1 MNLQLPQDVQD
12 LAVGRNL
19 FTVAV
24 DFCTESFTVSGPT
37 ISHISAFNTGKPV
50 KRGFFDM
57 SKYFSRNCLSA
68 TAAVLWLLVLTGCGQ
83 QGDSSGQASQIAET
97 VTVAQDTGFRRIN
110 AENPADPLAT
120 QIFELDNG
128 LQVYLTENHEEP
140 RFYAEIAVRAGS
152 KHDPANA
159 TGLAHYLEHLLFKGN
174 QRLGTLNYEAEAPY
188 IAQIVDLYEQ
198 HFNTVDE
205 GQRAEIYAEINRVA
219 QLAAEYA
226 IPNEIDKVYNSMG
239 AGGLN
244 AHTSYE
250 ETVYKVG
257 LPSNRLEQW
266 ADIESDRF
274 IDPVFRLFHTEL
286 ETVYEELNRSLDNRD
301 RVILYATDEL
311 LYKLHPYGQQPT
323 IGKPEHLK
331 NPSLVY
337 IQEYYDT
344 YYVPNNMAIFI
355 SGDIDVDS
363 TIQLISD
370 RFGDWEP
377 GEVPQVG
384 PWTEEPL
391 QGAERRTVYYPGEE
405 QVQLA
410 FRTAPNGSEDSE
422 ALMMLDMILDN
433 NTAGLIN
440 LNLNQAQRVQGAGS
454 YPRFL
459 NDYGSQQLWGVPK
472 ASQTLEEVEAL
483 LLEQLALIKSGDFED
498 WIIPAIVND
507 FKKSQKASLESN
519 TARVTMMRQAFLS
532 YADWDHHIAE
542 LERLNQVTKQD
553 VIEVANRYFGDDY
566 VAVYR
571 QDGQNTIP
579 PVVKPQIDPV
589 SIDPTRQSQF
599 AADILAMD
607 VDAIEPSFVQAD
619 RDYRVIEFAEGV
631 PLYYSPNPLND
642 LFSFSISVEVGTES
656 DEKLSLAA
664 AVMDKAGTSTL
675 SNEDLQKEWY
685 RMGSEFR
692 FSAGENQSSISIS
705 GLDEQF
711 TPTLDLMLELIRNPV
726 AEEQTLE
733 ELKGIILKSREDQ
746 KESPQAIARALYL
759 FNRYGNES
767 PMLESMTADEIRAT
781 TLTELLDLPSDLLNY
796 RHTIAYTG
804 SMPLEE
810 LVSVLREHHPI
821 ETALRDT
828 PPYRFRTT
836 REIDQTE
843 IYIVDR
849 ETAQAQVRI
858 EFPDGTYAEDQS
870 LISSIYNNYF
880 GSGMSSVVFQELREA
895 RALAYSAAAS
905 YSQGGRENAENLML
919 GAIGAQTDKTVD
931 AVSAFV
937 DLIDNMPVSNE
948 RFDESVNSL
957 MNRYRTSKLSFR
969 EVIGAVRSWE
979 RLGLEGDPR
988 QARFQQ
994 LQTVTMEDLLEFQ
1007 QDRIKDR
1014 PKLISI
1020 VGDTSVI
1027 DSDALSQFG
1036 TVREVQVDDIFV
1048 D

>member
-1 MNLQLPQDVQD
+1 MTKFLSGNT
-12 LAVGRNL
+12 LAYS
-19 FTVAV
+19 VA
-24 DFCTESFTVSGPT
+24 
-37 ISHISAFNTGKPV
+37 A
-50 KRGFFDM
+50 
-57 SKYFSRNCLSA
+57 
-68 TAAVLWLLVLTGCGQ
+68 LLMLALAGCGQ
-83 QGDSSGQASQIAET
+83 QGESTSPMSQTAEPA
-97 VTVAQDTGFRRIN
+97 VDVGFSLIN
-110 AENPADPLAT
+110 TPNPEDPLAT
-120 QIFELDNG
+120 KIYQLDNG

-152 KHDPANA
+152 KHDPADA

-174 QRLGTLNYEAEAPY
+174 QRMGTLDYEAEVPY
-188 IAQIVDLYEQ
+188 LEQIVDLYEQ
-198 HFNTVDE
+198 HFNTTDE
-205 GQRAEIYAEINRVA
+205 TERAEIYAEINRVA
-219 QLAAEYA
+219 QQAAQYA

-266 ADIESDRF
+266 AEIESDRF
-274 IDPVFRLFHTEL
+274 VEPVFRLFHTEL

-301 RVILYATDEL
+301 RIILYATDEL
-311 LYKLHPYGQQPT
+311 LYKRHPYGQQPT
-323 IGKPEHLK
+323 IGKSEHLK

-355 SGDIDVDS
+355 SGDIDTEE

-370 RFGDWEP
+370 KFGHWESK
-377 GEVPQVG
+377 EVPDVG
-384 PWTEEPL
+384 PWVEEPL
-391 QGAERRTVYYPGEE
+391 QGAERHTVYYPGEE

-410 FRTAPNGSEDSE
+410 FRTAPNGSEDTE

-433 NTAGLIN
+433 RTAGLIN

-454 YPRFL
+454 YPRFM

-472 ASQTLEEVEAL
+472 AGQTLQEVEEL
-483 LLEQLALIKSGDFED
+483 LLEQLALIKAGNFED

-519 TARVTMMRQAFLS
+519 TARVTMMRQAFLTYS
-532 YADWDHHIAE
+532 EWDHHIGE
-542 LERLNQVTKQD
+542 IERLEQVTKQD
-553 VIEVANRYFGDDY
+553 VIDVANRYFGDNY

-571 QDGQNTIP
+571 EDGQHNIP
-579 PVVKPQIDPV
+579 PVEKPQIDPV

-599 AADILAMD
+599 AANILARE
-607 VDAIEPSFVQAD
+607 VDSIEPSFVEAD
-619 RDYRVIEFAEGV
+619 RDYRVVEFAEGV

-642 LFSFSISVEVGTES
+642 LFSFSISIEVGTES
-656 DEKLSLAA
+656 NEKLSLAA
-664 AVMDKAGTSTL
+664 AIMDKAGTPSL

-692 FSAGENQSSISIS
+692 FGAGENQSSISIS

-711 TPTLDLMLELIRNPV
+711 APTLDLMLDLVRNPV
-726 AEEQTLE
+726 ADEQTLE

-746 KESPQAIARALYL
+746 KESPQAISRALYL
-759 FNRYGNES
+759 FNRYGEES
-767 PMLESMTADEIRAT
+767 PMLESMTSAEISST
-781 TLTELLDLPSDLLNY
+781 TLDELLDLPGGLLNY
-796 RHTIAYTG
+796 EHTIAYTG
-804 SMPLEE
+804 SMPLED
-810 LVSVLREHHPI
+810 LVAVLQEHHPI
-821 ETALRDT
+821 SQSLQET
-828 PPYRFRTT
+828 PPYRFRTA
-836 REIDQTE
+836 REFDETE
-843 IYIVDR
+843 IYLVNK

-858 EFPDGTYAEDQS
+858 EYPDGTFNEDLS

-895 RALAYSAAAS
+895 RALAYSAAAN
-905 YSQGGRENAENLML
+905 YAQGGRENAENLML
-919 GAIGAQTDKTVD
+919 GAIGSQTDKTVD

-937 DLIDNMPVSNE
+937 DLIDNMPESTE

-957 MNRYRTSKLSFR
+957 LNRYRTSKLSFR
-969 EVIGAVRSWE
+969 EVIGAARSWE

-988 QARFQQ
+988 RARYQQ
-994 LQTVTMEDLLEFQ
+994 LQDVTMEDLLAFQ
-1007 QDRIKDR
+1007 RERVKDR

-1027 DSDALSQFG
+1027 DIDALSQFG
-1036 TVREVQVDDIFV
+1036 TVREVQVDEIFV